1 MDNLDNRER
10 LMEGSAAKRGGT
22 PHMPS
27 GVEPW
32 LCPLTGSS
40 SWFPAR
46 RDRAGAISLRSMMSV
61 TMQSHSNLGPAA
73 GREQA
78 QVQGQAQIEVERAL
92 AEIRAG
98 RPVALRGADP
108 VLALSVEAL
117 DGDLTAALAALAGTG
132 ARLVLPAPR
141 LRRLGLADRARPARS
156 PCRRST
162 PPGSRPCPAP
172 RRRIDAPVA
181 PVSAGDE
188 AALALMA
195 LAQVLPAVLVGAG
208 RGGASGTL
216 AVEAAAVAAYPGRQ
230 AAPCGRSA
238 GRRCRWRAP
247 RQRVRGL
254 PRRRGAARPGGGG
267 DRPAD
272 LSQPVAVRLH
282 SACLTGDLFG
292 SLKCDC
298 GDQLRGTAGWMA
310 QHGGGIVLYL
320 DQEGRGNGLA
330 NKIRAYD
337 LQARGLDTYEADEA
351 LGFGLDQRRFDFA
364 AAMLKALGVTS
375 VRLLSNNPEKA
386 ASLEEAGLTVV
397 ETQRALGRITPENIR
412 YLTAKR
418 DRAGHA
424 LDLDA
429 FACLDV

>member
-1 MDNLDNRER
+1 
-10 LMEGSAAKRGGT
+10 
-22 PHMPS
+22 
-27 GVEPW
+27 
-32 LCPLTGSS
+32 
-40 SWFPAR
+40 
-46 RDRAGAISLRSMMSV
+46 MSV
-61 TMQSHSNLGPAA
+61 TMQSSSSNLDPAA
-73 GREQA
+73 GREQRQE
-78 QVQGQAQIEVERAL
+78 QVDVERAL

-117 DGDLTAALAALAGTG
+117 DGDAAAALAALAGTG
-132 ARLVLPAPR
+132 ARLVLPAAR
-141 LRRLGLADRARPARS
+141 LRRLGLADRSEAGAVALPAIDPVRIETLAL
-156 PCRRST
+156 RLD
-162 PPGSRPCPAP
+162 G
-172 RRRIDAPVA
+172 RIDAPVA
-181 PVSAGDE
+181 PASAGDE

-195 LAQVLPAVLVGAG
+195 LAQVLPAVLVVPGEA
-208 RGGASGTL
+208 APSGTL
-216 AVEAAAVAAYPGRQ
+216 AVGAASVAAYPGRQ
-230 AAPCGRSA
+230 AASLRPVS
-238 GRRCRWRAP
+238 RAP
-247 RQRVRGL
+247 VPLASAPDSEFVVFRGGEGL
-254 PRRRGAARPGGGG
+254 RDQVAVVIGRP
-267 DRPAD
+267 D
-272 LSQPVAVRLH
+272 LSRPVAVRLH

-310 QHGGGIVLYL
+310 QNGGGIVLYL

-386 ASLEEAGLTVV
+386 ASLEAAGLTVV

>member
-1 MDNLDNRER
+1 
-10 LMEGSAAKRGGT
+10 
-22 PHMPS
+22 
-27 GVEPW
+27 
-32 LCPLTGSS
+32 
-40 SWFPAR
+40 
-46 RDRAGAISLRSMMSV
+46 MSV
-61 TMQSHSNLGPAA
+61 TMQSSSSVDPAA
-73 GREQA
+73 GRD
-78 QVQGQAQIEVERAL
+78 QIDVERAL

-98 RPVALRGADP
+98 RPVALSGRDP
-108 VLALSVEAL
+108 VLALSAEAL
-117 DGDLTAALAALAGTG
+117 EADTVAAFAALGTGQAAGQG

-141 LRRLGLADRARPARS
+141 LRRLGLTDRTEAGAVALPEIDPARIEALAL
-156 PCRRST
+156 RLD
-162 PPGSRPCPAP
+162 G
-172 RRRIDAPVA
+172 RIDAPVA
-181 PVSAGDE
+181 PASAGDT

-195 LAQVLPAVLVGAG
+195 LAQVLPAVLVVPGEDVPP
-208 RGGASGTL
+208 GTL
-216 AVEAAAVAAYPGRQ
+216 AVAAEAVARYPGRQ
-230 AAPCGRSA
+230 AAALRPVS
-238 GRRCRWRAP
+238 RAP
-247 RQRVRGL
+247 VPLASAPDSEFVVFRGGEGL
-254 PRRRGAARPGGGG
+254 RDQVAVVIGKP
-267 DRPAD
+267 D
-272 LSQPVAVRLH
+272 LSEPVAVRLH

-364 AAMLKALGVTS
+364 AAMLKALGVS
-375 VRLLSNNPEKA
+375 RVRLLSNNPEKA
-386 ASLEEAGLTVV
+386 ASLEAAGLTVV

-429 FACLDV
+429 FACLDA